1 MTDLTDRKYVKKL
14 PDAYAKGE
22 QSNNNKLLRINDCAV
37 TELYENITE
46 VVNALEL
53 DNAEG
58 VILDDYGEMFG
69 VYRGKLTD
77 KQYRAVIKATIA
89 ANISKGDYAS
99 VMSGLSYIFNLPKG
113 ELSVHEIENQI
124 CTVKLSDMPFTALME
139 TGLTADQVK
148 SILKKLLA
156 VAIKV
161 EESLFEGTFEF
172 GSIPAEYDPSKVWG
186 NAEQTIGGY
195 LGTIITGTSAVRTR
209 KPKIKIIEKDLFEF
223 GTIENSV
230 VVPTE
235 YPTVINGETVQAGS
249 GDPSPTNVRTISTGQ
264 KFYKEIVFTGN
275 NTATEVYTV
284 FTNPYT
290 NVTAF
295 FIAINSDIHP
305 NNLGYSDVSPLMCS
319 HIKTV
324 SPKDTREGLKE
335 GISFEKYDSK
345 GETKFR
351 VYLPSF
357 NNDLTAFQS
366 WVKSLYEAGTPLT
379 VWLETREPTG
389 DYYVCH
395 SITDSD
401 GNYRAYGEKMLG
413 GAMYSGDTYDL
424 KTGIETHTKAKIV
437 LDGTQAGKA
446 EYVEGGAKRYKL
458 VFANDDPYAPINP
471 PTTEECRDGVISDY
485 LKSLAAGYVWSGI
498 QGISLE
504 FHSTKMIQIHID
516 GCTTL
521 EEYNAYLAEHPLTVI
536 YKLATPITYQH
547 EPFYSNKV
555 SVPFAIDK
563 LKGFSNVDKTMG
575 GYVTTIAELAK
586 GGNTLKGEVTIESAT
601 NGAEIY
607 YTLNGNEPTNSA
619 TKYSAPFDVEPNT
632 TVKAIAYSYGLDPSN
647 IAEKSFTE

>member
-1 MTDLTDRKYVKKL
+1 MTDLTDRKYVKRL
-14 PDAYAKGE
+14 PDAYAKAKE
-22 QSNNNKLLRINDCAV
+22 SNNNKLLRLNDVAV
-37 TELYENITE
+37 EELYKSIDE
-46 VVNALEL
+46 VVDALEL
-53 DNAEG
+53 DNVEG
-58 VILDDYGEMFG
+58 AILDDYGEMLG
-69 VYRGKLTD
+69 TYRGKLND
-77 KQYRAVIKATIA
+77 RQYKAVIKATIA

-113 ELSVHEIENQI
+113 ELSVHEVENQI
-124 CTVKLSDMPFTALME
+124 CTVKMSDMPFTALME

-172 GSIPAEYDPSKVWG
+172 GSIPAEYDPSKGWG

-230 VVPTE
+230 VVPAE

-249 GDPSPTNVRTISTGQ
+249 GDPSPTNVRAISTGQ
-264 KFYKEIVFTGN
+264 KFYKEVVFTGN
-275 NTATEVYTV
+275 ENISYYDSNGKRQFYYTV
-284 FTNPYT
+284 GQN
-290 NVTAF
+290 
-295 FIAINSDIHP
+295 IHP
-305 NNLGYSDVSPLMCS
+305 VGENNQVSPMMCS
-319 HIKTV
+319 HLKTATPTQTSAGAFDSV
-324 SPKDTREGLKE
+324 SFTTHLDNQATNIGIYIDEFNGKEAAELK
-335 GISFEKYDSK
+335 
-345 GETKFR
+345 
-351 VYLPSF
+351 VW
-357 NNDLTAFQS
+357 LTQ
-366 WVKSLYEAGTPLT
+366 LYEAGTPLT
-379 VWLETREPTG
+379 VWFETREPTG

-424 KTGIETHTKAKIV
+424 VTGIETHTKGKIV

-485 LKSLAAGYVWSGI
+485 LKSLKAGYVWSGI
-498 QGISLE
+498 QGISLD
-504 FHSTKMIQIHID
+504 FHSTKLIQIHID

-521 EEYNAYLAEHPLTVI
+521 EEYNAYLAAHPLTVI

-547 EPFYSNKV
+547 EPFYGNKV